1 MAQKARISLS
11 EPVEGQPYFEGRLA
25 GYAEGRVKID
35 VQGRIIELPLAGIR
49 KAQLV
54 VEL

>member
-1 MAQKARISLS
+1 
-11 EPVEGQPYFEGRLA
+11 
-25 GYAEGRVKID
+25 VKID

-54 VEL
+54 VEI